1 MPRLRL
7 LRLAAVAPVAALV
20 AALGLPLVPA
30 ALAAD
35 APAPVPAPAPATVP
49 PATVPPATVP
59 PATVPPAPAPAT
71 VPPATVP
78 PAPAPATVPPAA
90 VPPAAVPPDPSAVP
104 TPAGAG
110 APTAPA
116 TPPAAPPPFAFPGEG
131 RIARSDGTTM
141 YFYRTNFIKPQE
153 LVDTVGTLL
162 KLPGVTL
169 KAFPR
174 GNQVILE
181 GSEEA
186 IETAL
191 DAFAYFDIADA
202 QVYVEAKIVEV
213 TYDNDFEFGLSWLMD
228 RDQQGPNTFFRG
240 GSGTLNPPSFF
251 QSQLPGNLPFQGV
264 GAAFGFVGKEAEK
277 YGLFDL
283 TLQALQLDG
292 TAEIL
297 SRPSIVATEGIQ
309 AEVRTLQKTP
319 IIQIRNAQSNPSG
332 ETLLLETSY
341 IDTKIGLDVKP
352 LFIGDGFVKLEISPT
367 VSTVT
372 GFSVGNG
379 GTSAPIISDRSAKTT
394 ITMADG
400 DTFVIGGLYTDSTLK
415 DTAKVP
421 FLGDIPGLGAL
432 FTRTRDQK
440 VKTELIFEITP
451 HILRKRTDFKIITP
465 PAEKE
470 RLEGAG
476 GGRCPPKAPPR

>member
-1 MPRLRL
+1 
-7 LRLAAVAPVAALV
+7 
-20 AALGLPLVPA
+20 
-30 ALAAD
+30 
-35 APAPVPAPAPATVP
+35 
-49 PATVPPATVP
+49 
-59 PATVPPAPAPAT
+59 
-71 VPPATVP
+71 
-78 PAPAPATVPPAA
+78 
-90 VPPAAVPPDPSAVP
+90 
-104 TPAGAG
+104 
-110 APTAPA
+110 
-116 TPPAAPPPFAFPGEG
+116 
-131 RIARSDGTTM
+131 M

-153 LVDTVGTLL
+153 LVETVGTLL

-251 QSQLPGNLPFQGV
+251 QSQQPGNLPFQGV

-319 IIQIRNAQSNPSG
+319 IIQIRNAQSNPGG

-421 FLGDIPGLGAL
+421 FLERHPRPRGPLHPHARPEGQDRVDLRDHAAHPPQAHRLQDHHAARREGAPRGREGRNLPAEDLVPVTRGPAHSVTRSSTAVRRALVVLGIAAVATGCVSQRPKSVAILEEGAL
-432 FTRTRDQK
+432 APPDARAALVGGDRTRRAR
-440 VKTELIFEITP
+440 VPSTAVRRRRAP
-451 HILRKRTDFKIITP
+451 RRRP
-465 PAEKE
+465 RPAPT
-470 RLEGAG
+470 
-476 GGRCPPKAPPR
+476 GRCPR